1 MNEPA
6 PCEVCLGIKLR
17 STSSELPLPILLVAH
32 TILAPADVDELSK
45 APLSPS
51 GSSRLPPEAKPDVV
65 MTQARLLRKV
75 TPEDVSTM
83 LNKFTTYINSC
94 CQIRSFLMI
103 SGCNHGCIVQDEDKE
118 LLAWLAQRGFYDMV
132 ALQYM

>member
-1 MNEPA
+1 M
-6 PCEVCLGIKLR
+6 
-17 STSSELPLPILLVAH
+17 SSELPSVCCLLHNTA
-32 TILAPADVDELSK
+32 LADVDELSK

-75 TPEDVSTM
+75 TPEDVST
-83 LNKFTTYINSC
+83 L
-94 CQIRSFLMI
+94 L
-103 SGCNHGCIVQDEDKE
+103 DEDKE

>member
-1 MNEPA
+1 MPSRY
-6 PCEVCLGIKLR
+6 CTLHVHVL
-17 STSSELPLPILLVAH
+17 
-32 TILAPADVDELSK
+32 ADVDELSK

-83 LNKFTTYINSC
+83 LKYTLFT
-94 CQIRSFLMI
+94 
-103 SGCNHGCIVQDEDKE
+103 
-118 LLAWLAQRGFYDMV
+118 
-132 ALQYM
+132 